1 MKILLVNASDSKGGA
16 AIVARRL
23 LHALNAQDGVQ
34 AKMLVATKSTDDEDV
49 IALPK
54 RWWLKKA
61 LDRIVVWA
69 TNGFSKKSLWLTD
82 GGFFGNDITK
92 RKEFQEAD
100 VIHLHWVNQGFLGTK
115 DIEKVLRSG
124 KKIVWTMHDMWVSTA
139 ICHYAGDCEKF
150 KTTGCAHCPQLLSP
164 QKERLSERT
173 WQKKL
178 AYYKDANLHLVPC
191 STWMG
196 DHAKR
201 SLLTSHLPVTV
212 IPNSFSPT
220 PTNLIPL
227 PTSPQGRRMSPQT
240 PSTLGAPLVGELE
253 GGKGL
258 VCFSAARIDT
268 EIKGFDDF
276 LAALQYLKHRKDIE
290 IVLVGGIN
298 DESLFQQIPLPYRY
312 LGYQKDMLSVYA
324 SVDCVV
330 NCSRYETL
338 PTTIVEAQAVGT
350 TPVAYRQ
357 SGATDLIV
365 DGETGYFAEYRDAE
379 SLARAMEKAIDAPIN
394 PEKLRQHVVDSY
406 SADVIAKRH
415 LKVYKSR

>member
-1 MKILLVNASDSKGGA
+1 MKVLLVNASDSKGGA

-23 LHALNAQDGVQ
+23 LHALNAQNGVQ
-34 AKMLVATKSTDDEDV
+34 AKMLVAEKSTDDADV

-54 RWWLKKA
+54 HWWLKKA
-61 LDRIVVWA
+61 LDRFVVWVA
-69 TNGFSKKSLWLTD
+69 NGFSKKGLWLTD

-92 RKEFQEAD
+92 RKEFHEAD

-139 ICHYAGDCEKF
+139 ICHYAGECEKY
-150 KTTGCAHCPQLLSP
+150 KTTGCAHCPQLLRP
-164 QKERLSERT
+164 QKETLSERT

-178 AYYKDANLHLVPC
+178 SYYKDANLHLVPC
-191 STWMG
+191 SSWMG
-196 DHAKR
+196 GHAKS
-201 SLLTSHLPVTV
+201 SLLTKHLPVTV

-220 PTNLIPL
+220 KRPTPALQRPTPTL
-227 PTSPQGRRMSPQT
+227 PVREGETIRTAT
-240 PSTLGAPLVGELE
+240 PSLTGRAGVGLLVA
-253 GGKGL
+253 
-258 VCFSAARIDT
+258 FSAARIDT

-276 LAALQYLKHRKDIE
+276 LAALQHLKHRKDVE
-290 IVLVGGIN
+290 IILVGGIN
-298 DESLFQQIPLPYRY
+298 DESLLQQIPLPYRY

-330 NCSRYETL
+330 NSSRYETL

-357 SGATDLIV
+357 SGATDLII
-365 DGETGYFAEYRDAE
+365 DGETGYFAEYRNAE
-379 SLARAMEKAIDAPIN
+379 SLAAAIEKAIDHPID
-394 PEKLRQHVVDSY
+394 PVKLKQHVVDSY
-406 SADVIAKRH
+406 SPDVIAKRH
-415 LKVYKSR
+415 LEIYCE

>member
-34 AKMLVATKSTDDEDV
+34 AKMLVAEKSTDDADV

-54 RWWLKKA
+54 HWWLKKA
-61 LDRIVVWA
+61 LDRFVVWA
-69 TNGFSKKSLWLTD
+69 ANGFLKRGLWLTD

-100 VIHLHWVNQGFLGTK
+100 VIHLHWVNQGFLGMK

-124 KKIVWTMHDMWVSTA
+124 KKVVWTMHDAWVSTA
-139 ICHYAGDCEKF
+139 ICHHAGECDKY
-150 KTTGCAHCPQLLSP
+150 KTTGCAHCPQLLRP
-164 QKERLSERT
+164 QKETLSERT

-178 AYYKDANLHLVPC
+178 AIYKEANLHLVPC
-191 STWMG
+191 SSWMG
-196 DHAKR
+196 NQAKS
-201 SLLTSHLPVTV
+201 SLLTKHLPVTV
-212 IPNSFSPT
+212 IPNVFE
-220 PTNLIPL
+220 
-227 PTSPQGRRMSPQT
+227 
-240 PSTLGAPLVGELE
+240 APHPPKGELLIDSKKENNRSVANKNLPPRGNE
-253 GGKGL
+253 GATI
-258 VCFSAARIDT
+258 CFSAARIDN
-268 EIKGFDDF
+268 EIKGLDDF
-276 LAALQYLKHRKDIE
+276 LAALQHLKHRKDVE
-290 IVLVGGIN
+290 IILVGGIN
-298 DESLFQQIPLPYRY
+298 DETLLQQIPLPYRY

-357 SGATDLIV
+357 SGATDLIT
-365 DGETGYFAEYRDAE
+365 DGETGYFADYRNAE
-379 SLARAMEKAIDAPIN
+379 SLAAAIEKAIDHPID
-394 PEKLRQHVVDSY
+394 PAKLKQHVMDSY
-406 SADVIAKRH
+406 SPDVIAKRH
-415 LKVYKSR
+415 LEVYD

>member
-1 MKILLVNASDSKGGA
+1 MTRVLLVNTSDSKGGA

-34 AKMLVATKSTDDEDV
+34 AKMLVAEKSTDDADV

-61 LDRIVVWA
+61 LDRFVVWA
-69 TNGFSKKSLWLTD
+69 VNGFSKRGLWLTD
-82 GGFFGNDITK
+82 SGLFGNDITK
-92 RKEFQEAD
+92 RREFQEAD
-100 VIHLHWVNQGFLGTK
+100 IIHLHWVNQGFLGTK
-115 DIEKVLRSG
+115 DIEKVLKSG
-124 KKIVWTMHDMWVSTA
+124 KKVVWTMHDMWVSTA

-150 KTTGCAHCPQLLSP
+150 KTTGCVHCPQLLRP
-164 QKERLSERT
+164 QKEWLSERT

-191 STWMG
+191 SSWMG
-196 DHAKR
+196 GHAKS
-201 SLLTSHLPVTV
+201 SLLTKHLPVTV

-220 PTNLIPL
+220 Q
-227 PTSPQGRRMSPQT
+227 SPPPVPPER
-240 PSTLGAPLVGELE
+240 GER
-253 GGKGL
+253 KL

-276 LAALQYLKHRKDIE
+276 LAALQYLKHRKDVE
-290 IVLVGGIN
+290 IILVGGIN
-298 DESLFQQIPLPYRY
+298 DESLFQQIPIPYRY

-330 NCSRYETL
+330 NSSRYETL

-350 TPVAYRQ
+350 TPVAYCQ
-357 SGATDLIV
+357 SGATDLIT
-365 DGETGYFAEYRDAE
+365 DGVTGYFAEYRNPE
-379 SLARAMEKAIDAPIN
+379 SLAAAIEKAIDHPI
-394 PEKLRQHVVDSY
+394 ESQKLRQHVIDSY
-406 SADVIAKRH
+406 SPDVIAKRH
-415 LKVYKSR
+415 LEVYTKH

>member
-34 AKMLVATKSTDDEDV
+34 AKMLVAEKGTDDENV

-54 RWWLKKA
+54 HWWLKKA
-61 LDRIVVWA
+61 LDRLVVWA
-69 TNGFSKKSLWLTD
+69 ANGFTKKGLWLTD

-124 KKIVWTMHDMWVSTA
+124 KKVVWTMHDAWVSTA
-139 ICHYAGDCEKF
+139 ICHHTGDCDKY
-150 KTTGCAHCPQLLSP
+150 KTTGCGHCPQLLRP
-164 QKERLSERT
+164 QSERLSESV

-178 AYYKDANLHLVPC
+178 AYYKDANLHLIPC

-196 DHAKR
+196 EHAKS
-201 SLLTSHLPVTV
+201 SLLTKHLPVTV

-220 PTNLIPL
+220 PTLRPL

-240 PSTLGAPLVGELE
+240 PSSLGAPLVGELE
-253 GGKGL
+253 GVKGL
-258 VCFSAARIDT
+258 ICFSAARIDT
-268 EIKGFDDF
+268 ELKGFDDF
-276 LAALQYLKHRKDIE
+276 IAALHHLKHRKDVEVI
-290 IVLVGGIN
+290 LVGGLN
-298 DESLFQQIPLPYRY
+298 DESILQQIPLPYRY
-312 LGYQKDMLSVYA
+312 LGYQKDMLSIYA
-324 SVDCVV
+324 QAACVV

-350 TPVAYRQ
+350 TPVAYRH
-357 SGATDLIV
+357 SGALDLIT
-365 DGETGYFAEYRDAE
+365 DGENGYLADYRNAE
-379 SLARAMEKAIDAPIN
+379 SLAEAIEKAIDHPIAPA
-394 PEKLRQHVVDSY
+394 KLKQHVIDSY
-406 SADVIAKRH
+406 SPDVIAKRH
-415 LKVYKSR
+415 LEIYREI

>member
-1 MKILLVNASDSKGGA
+1 MKVLLVNASDSKGGA

-34 AKMLVATKSTDDEDV
+34 AKMLVAEKSTDDADV

-54 RWWLKKA
+54 HWWLKKA
-61 LDRIVVWA
+61 LDRFVVWVA
-69 TNGFSKKSLWLTD
+69 NGFSKKGLWLTD

-92 RKEFQEAD
+92 KKEFQEAD

-139 ICHYAGDCEKF
+139 ICHYAGECDKY
-150 KTTGCAHCPQLLSP
+150 KTTGCARCPQLLRP
-164 QKERLSERT
+164 QSETLSERT

-178 AYYKDANLHLVPC
+178 SYYKDANLHLVPC
-191 STWMG
+191 SSWMG
-196 DHAKR
+196 GHAKS
-201 SLLTSHLPVTV
+201 SLLTKHLPVTV
-212 IPNSFSPT
+212 IPNVLET
-220 PTNLIPL
+220 PQPPKGEPLIDSKEETGCSVANKNFPL
-227 PTSPQGRRMSPQT
+227 G
-240 PSTLGAPLVGELE
+240 GNE
-253 GGKGL
+253 G
-258 VCFSAARIDT
+258 VTICFSAARIDT

-276 LAALQYLKHRKDIE
+276 LAALHHLKHRKDVE
-290 IVLVGGIN
+290 IILVGGIN
-298 DESLFQQIPLPYRY
+298 DETLLQQIPLPYRY

-357 SGATDLIV
+357 SGATDLIT
-365 DGETGYFAEYRDAE
+365 DGETGYFAEYRNAE
-379 SLARAMEKAIDAPIN
+379 SLAAAIEKAIDHPID
-394 PEKLRQHVVDSY
+394 PAKLKQHVMDSY
-406 SADVIAKRH
+406 SPDVIAKRH
-415 LKVYKSR
+415 LEVYGL

>member
-1 MKILLVNASDSKGGA
+1 MKVLLVNASDSKGGA

-23 LHALNAQDGVQ
+23 LHALNAQNGVQ
-34 AKMLVATKSTDDEDV
+34 AKMLVAEKSTDDADV

-54 RWWLKKA
+54 HWWLKKA
-61 LDRIVVWA
+61 LDRFVVWVA
-69 TNGFSKKSLWLTD
+69 NGFSKKGLWLTD

-139 ICHYAGDCEKF
+139 ICHYAGECEKY
-150 KTTGCAHCPQLLSP
+150 KTTGCAHCPQLLRP
-164 QKERLSERT
+164 QSETLSERT

-178 AYYKDANLHLVPC
+178 SYYKDANLHLVPC
-191 STWMG
+191 SSWMG
-196 DHAKR
+196 EHAKS
-201 SLLTSHLPVTV
+201 SLLTKHLPVTV
-212 IPNSFSPT
+212 IPNVFET
-220 PTNLIPL
+220 PQPPKGEPLIDSMEETGCSVANKNFPL
-227 PTSPQGRRMSPQT
+227 G
-240 PSTLGAPLVGELE
+240 GNE
-253 GGKGL
+253 GGTI
-258 VCFSAARIDT
+258 CFSAARIDT

-276 LAALQYLKHRKDIE
+276 LAALQHLKHRKDVE
-290 IVLVGGIN
+290 IILVGGIN
-298 DESLFQQIPLPYRY
+298 DESLFQHIPLPYRY

-330 NCSRYETL
+330 NSSRYETL

-357 SGATDLIV
+357 SGATDLIT
-365 DGETGYFAEYRDAE
+365 DGETGYFAEYRNAE
-379 SLARAMEKAIDAPIN
+379 SLAAAIERAIDHPID
-394 PEKLRQHVVDSY
+394 PAKLKLHVMDSY
-406 SADVIAKRH
+406 SPDVIAKRH
-415 LKVYKSR
+415 LEIYRE